1 MVQQKS
7 AGFARTHFFIDRNF
21 QGRYM
26 LTLLIPMIILLV
38 FMLLT
43 LYFAS
48 QAIIGTTVRIIKQ
61 DIESKIVLELQ
72 DQLEPSP
79 ERYGVLIN
87 EIKDYIR
94 TFSSNKEF
102 RKNLLNSLL
111 WVFGAGML
119 LVIVQIVLLT
129 IFFSHKVAGPVYRFE
144 KVCHNMI
151 EGDYTDQIKLR
162 KGDEMQNLASLLNM
176 VLKVTRER
184 MLALKTEDESER
196 EKLLSTLK
204 L

>member
-1 MVQQKS
+1 VQQKN
-7 AGFARTHFFIDRNF
+7 AGFSRTHFFIDRNF

-26 LTLLIPMIILLV
+26 LTLLIPMLILLV

-48 QAIIGTTVRIIKQ
+48 QSIISTTVRIIKQ

-72 DQLEPSP
+72 DQVEPSA
-79 ERYGVLIN
+79 ERYGVLVN
-87 EIKDYIR
+87 GIKDYIR
-94 TFSSNKEF
+94 SFSSNKEF
-102 RKNLLNSLL
+102 RSSLLNSLM
-111 WVFGAGML
+111 WVFGVGML

-151 EGDYTDQIKLR
+151 EGNYTDSIRLR
-162 KGDEMQNLASLLNM
+162 KGDEMQNLAKLLNE
-176 VLKVTRER
+176 VVRINRER
-184 MLALKTEDESER
+184 LLSLKSSKDDQER
-196 EKLLSTLK
+196 EKLTSTLQ

>member
-48 QAIIGTTVRIIKQ
+48 QSIIGTTVRIIKQ

-72 DQLEPSP
+72 DQLE
-79 ERYGVLIN
+79 
-87 EIKDYIR
+87 
-94 TFSSNKEF
+94 
-102 RKNLLNSLL
+102 
-111 WVFGAGML
+111 
-119 LVIVQIVLLT
+119 T
-129 IFFSHKVAGPVYRFE
+129 I
-144 KVCHNMI
+144 
-151 EGDYTDQIKLR
+151 T
-162 KGDEMQNLASLLNM
+162 
-176 VLKVTRER
+176 
-184 MLALKTEDESER
+184 
-196 EKLLSTLK
+196 
-204 L
+204 